1 MGTNAATTYL
11 SGASFWC
18 AFRINR
24 AGDDVGGGDSGVGLG
39 REARSPFVVES
50 GMPLQSN
57 RGAAAKSRRLAALV
71 ARGKL
76 DHIAATLAKVKSY
89 FLRVLHQGAWF
100 ACKMKLHAKFSSISM
115 QTTIL
120 V

>member
-24 AGDDVGGGDSGVGLG
+24 AGDDVGGGGGSGVGLD
-39 REARSPFVVES
+39 REARSSFVVES

-57 RGAAAKSRRLAALV
+57 RGAAAKSRHLAALV

-76 DHIAATLAKVKSY
+76 GHIAAALAKVKSY
-89 FLRVLHQGAWF
+89 SLH
-100 ACKMKLHAKFSSISM
+100 I
-115 QTTIL
+115 
-120 V
+120 